1 MQTIVINLYGGPC
14 CGKSTVSAGLFYE
27 LKCLGVE
34 CELTG
39 EYAKDKT
46 WDEHQTVLRNQPYV
60 FGKQLH
66 RIWRLQNKVD
76 IIVCDSPILLSTI
89 YDSDDSD
96 LFELY
101 VLEQYKKY
109 NNINF
114 VLERKFYN
122 EGYQENGRNQTMQE
136 AIEIDNDIENLL
148 DKHNLSYTK
157 ICESN
162 SKEMVNKIL
171 EILKEK
177 KVI

>member
-162 SKEMVNKIL
+162 SKKMVNKIL

>member
-148 DKHNLSYTK
+148 DKHNLS
-157 ICESN
+157 
-162 SKEMVNKIL
+162 
-171 EILKEK
+171 
-177 KVI
+177 